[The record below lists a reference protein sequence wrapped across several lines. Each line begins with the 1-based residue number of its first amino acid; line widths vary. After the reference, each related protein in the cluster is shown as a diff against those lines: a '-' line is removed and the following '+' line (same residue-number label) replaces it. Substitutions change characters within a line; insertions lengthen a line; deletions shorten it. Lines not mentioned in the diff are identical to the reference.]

1 MERKKRLKR
10 TFFAPFCKHPHFC
23 LDFFKKQRL
32 FVNLLIVSG
41 LLFLRKLFWRG
52 KCWKMLLKVPLSGSK
67 SGTFT
72 LQNFNFW
79 LLKVALSQGQSAAFV
94 LQNGTFGYFIDKL
107 TEIRSRISV
116 FRNVKIVIK
125 TLHFNI

>member
-1 MERKKRLKR
+1 MR
-10 TFFAPFCKHPHFC
+10 
-23 LDFFKKQRL
+23 
-32 FVNLLIVSG
+32 
-41 LLFLRKLFWRG
+41 
-52 KCWKMLLKVPLSGSK
+52 LKVPLSGSK

-79 LLKVALSQGQSAAFV
+79 LLKVALLQGQSAAFV